1 MNKAITG
8 GLLDIIDFTPYPYG
22 NAKRSSSGQ
31 ITCQHG
37 PAECTGNLNLNCLVH
52 EAGNQTSIYW
62 PAWACIEGSEDP
74 IKDAANCVTQAGI
87 SWLKVSSCASGALG
101 KALVNAAADATEA
114 LSPPHKFVPWV
125 TVNGAPLGENDL
137 PNLVSIVCKAYQG
150 QTKPAICNN

>member
-1 MNKAITG
+1 MEMPSEALVGRSLANTA
-8 GLLDIIDFTPYPYG
+8 LL
-22 NAKRSSSGQ
+22 NARVFQ
-31 ITCQHG
+31 FFHVRLLLT
-37 PAECTGNLNLNCLVH
+37 ALLGNLNLNCLVH